1 MYAGFA
7 ALDSSLRYHP
17 SSSENTLFN
26 SPTGNK
32 TSWRC
37 RNDVSLY
44 VPATSHVSLKW
55 NTQRRLTGTL
65 PRRLSGTSSRRLI
78 WYVVTTSHGDVMT
91 TSHQY
96 VSTTSQANLKWN
108 THDVSVIRH
117 EDVSVVCIHDVP
129 LVRLYDVFCSSQMKH
144 PITLLWYFSTMSRS
158 YVVATPCL

>member
-1 MYAGFA
+1 MNISDRSDQQCSEYEYTQKIQVLTLSRFSFSSWFLFHYLIRSLSIISSSCGRYVIVSKWYQSLDNKYYAGFA

-78 WYVVTTSHGDVMT
+78 DMSW
-91 TSHQY
+91 
-96 VSTTSQANLKWN
+96 
-108 THDVSVIRH
+108 R
-117 EDVSVVCIHDVP
+117 
-129 LVRLYDVFCSSQMKH
+129 RLMG
-144 PITLLWYFSTMSRS
+144 T
-158 YVVATPCL
+158 